1 MHRKA
6 KKASWMSYTV
16 QEFADAIP
24 DVKTTTFE
32 PLLEGLKRIPTAQ
45 IPHDVDIDSPYAL
58 FSLLWPEELWNT
70 LATNTNKY
78 ARLQGAIPRGHD
90 VK

>member
-1 MHRKA
+1 M
-6 KKASWMSYTV
+6 
-16 QEFADAIP
+16 
-24 DVKTTTFE
+24 KTTTFE
-32 PLLEGLKRIPTAQ
+32 PLLEGPKRIPTAQ